1 MKKANLLAPL
11 FGLALMAT
19 ASVYA
24 DPDPNFHI
32 YLAFGQSNM
41 EGQGTIEEKDK
52 TVDPRFQM
60 LSTIDNFN
68 GRKLGTWNDAIP
80 PLANK
85 HGGLGPT
92 DYFGRTLVEK
102 LDPQIKVGVVVVAI
116 AGCSIVAFDSPLDQ
130 GYMSTQ
136 AGWFKDIVKD
146 YGDDPYQRLVEMAKK
161 AKEDGVIKGIIFH
174 QGETDEGDG
183 DWPGKVKKVYDRL
196 VKDIGLDENIPF
208 FAGEVPYEGSSKGT
222 NNNIR
227 KLPQQSKNFYI
238 VSAEG
243 LNDLDMMRIHF
254 SSQGYRD
261 FGKRYAEKVMEV
273 LGDKLNPVATST
285 PESSSAEPAASS
297 SSGTPASSGDA
308 NSSSSAG
315 PADGSSSSA
324 QSPESSAPAEESS
337 SSEGSDAVRAV
348 QAKGVSI
355 GKMVVSQNAIVVPVN
370 LARASRVNVS
380 VYSVLGKQVM
390 SMDAMFSA
398 GENTVNLDASKLP
411 VGNYLVSVQAGSAR
425 STARID
431 IAR

>member
-1 MKKANLLAPL
+1 MMKVSRVVSL
-11 FGLALMAT
+11 FFSLGLAVSAF
-19 ASVYA
+19 AA
-24 DPDPNFHI
+24 PDPNFHI

-41 EGQGTIEEKDK
+41 EGQGTIEAQDK

-174 QGETDEGDG
+174 QGETDEGDS
-183 DWPGKVKKVYDRL
+183 DWPNKVKKVYDRL
-196 VKDIGLDENIPF
+196 VKDVGLDANIPF
-208 FAGEVPYEGSSKGT
+208 FAGEVPYQGSSKGT

-227 KLPQQSKNFYI
+227 KLPNVSKNFYL

-273 LGDKLNPVATST
+273 LGDDLKPVTTT
-285 PESSSAEPAASS
+285 PSSSSEAPASS
-297 SSGTPASSGDA
+297 SEAAP
-308 NSSSSAG
+308 NSSA
-315 PADGSSSSA
+315 A
-324 QSPESSAPAEESS
+324 ESS
-337 SSEGSDAVRAV
+337 SSTT
-348 QAKGVSI
+348 GVIII
-355 GKMVVSQNAIVVPVN
+355 GNAAPSLSVGRVSFVGDFVNVPLS
-370 LARASRVNVS
+370 LARAGVVNVRL
-380 VYSVLGKQVM
+380 YSVLGNEVVNANRVM
-390 SMDAMFSA
+390 NA
-398 GENTVNLDASKLP
+398 GTGNVLISKENVPSG
-411 VGNYLVSVQAGSAR
+411 VYMMSVQIGSSR
-425 STARID
+425 ITKRID
-431 IAR
+431 LR

>member
-1 MKKANLLAPL
+1 MKVSYFVSLF
-11 FGLALMAT
+11 FGLGLAVSSIFA
-19 ASVYA
+19 AS
-24 DPDPNFHI
+24 DPNFHI

-41 EGQGTIEEKDK
+41 EGQGTIESQDK

-116 AGCSIVAFDSPLDQ
+116 AGCSIVAFDSPLDD

-146 YGDDPYQRLVEMAKK
+146 YGGDPYKRLVEMAKK

-174 QGETDEGDG
+174 QGETDEGDS
-183 DWPGKVKKVYDRL
+183 DWPNKVKKVYDRL

-208 FAGEVPYEGSSKGT
+208 FAGEVPYNGSSKGT

-227 KLPQQSKNFYI
+227 QLPNKSKNFYL

-273 LGDKLNPVATST
+273 LGDALKPVVTI
-285 PESSSAEPAASS
+285 PSSSSEAPVSSSEVVPGSSESVASS
-297 SSGTPASSGDA
+297 SSRSHHRSSDSHNPG
-308 NSSSSAG
+308 SSATEG
-315 PADGSSSSA
+315 VVIPNATHALSVGKIVFDGNIL
-324 QSPESSAPAEESS
+324 Q
-337 SSEGSDAVRAV
+337 
-348 QAKGVSI
+348 
-355 GKMVVSQNAIVVPVN
+355 VPLTV
-370 LARASRVNVS
+370 ARNGFVNVRL
-380 VYSVLGKQVM
+380 YSVLGNEVANIT
-390 SMDAMFSA
+390 DVV
-398 GENTVNLDASKLP
+398 NTGTN
-411 VGNYLVSVQAGSAR
+411 SVQISRKNIPSGVYMMSVQMGS
-425 STARID
+425 SHVSKRID
-431 IAR
+431 LK

>member
-1 MKKANLLAPL
+1 MKKVNLLGPL
-11 FGLALMAT
+11 FGFALMAA

-41 EGQGTIEEKDK
+41 EGQGTIESQDK

-68 GRKLGTWNDAIP
+68 GRKLGTWNEAIP

-102 LDPQIKVGVVVVAI
+102 LDPQIRVGVVVVAI

-174 QGETDEGDG
+174 QGETDEGDS

-196 VKDIGLDENIPF
+196 VKDVGLDENIPF

-227 KLPQQSKNFYI
+227 KLPSQSKNFYL

-285 PESSSAEPAASS
+285 PESSSAETPTS
-297 SSGTPASSGDA
+297 SSGDTPASSGSE
-308 NSSSSAG
+308 SSSSAG

-324 QSPESSAPAEESS
+324 QSPESSAVADATS
-337 SSEGSDAVRAV
+337 SSEGSDAIRAV

-370 LARASRVNVS
+370 LDRASRVNVA

-390 SMDAMFSA
+390 SMDAMFST

-411 VGNYLVSVQAGSAR
+411 VGNYLISVQAGSAR

>member
-1 MKKANLLAPL
+1 MKVSHIVSL
-11 FGLALMAT
+11 FCGLGLAVSSAF
-19 ASVYA
+19 AA
-24 DPDPNFHI
+24 PDPNFHI

-41 EGQGTIEEKDK
+41 EGQGTIESKDK

-130 GYMSTQ
+130 SYMSTQ

-146 YGDDPYQRLVEMAKK
+146 YGGDPYQRLVDMAKK

-174 QGETDEGDG
+174 QGETDEGDS
-183 DWPGKVKKVYDRL
+183 DWPNKVKKVYDRL
-196 VKDIGLDENIPF
+196 VKDIGLDANIPF
-208 FAGEVPYEGSSKGT
+208 FAGEVPYQGSSKGT

-227 KLPQQSKNFYI
+227 KLPNVSKNFYL

-273 LGDKLNPVATST
+273 LGDDLKPVAT
-285 PESSSAEPAASS
+285 AASS
-297 SSGTPASSGDA
+297 SSEAPASSSEVA
-308 NSSSSAG
+308 SSSSVA
-315 PADGSSSSA
+315 PTSSAAEPGSSASGIIA
-324 QSPESSAPAEESS
+324 NPVA
-337 SSEGSDAVRAV
+337 
-348 QAKGVSI
+348 
-355 GKMVVSQNAIVVPVN
+355 SQNLSVGKVSFAGGSLQLPIS
-370 LARASRVNVS
+370 LARAGVVNVRL
-380 VYSVLGKQVM
+380 YSVLGNEVANVSELM
-390 SMDAMFSA
+390 NA
-398 GENTVNLDASKLP
+398 GSNKVQITKKNIPSGVYML
-411 VGNYLVSVQAGSAR
+411 SVQAGSTQVVKR
-425 STARID
+425 LDLSR
-431 IAR
+431 

>member
-1 MKKANLLAPL
+1 MKFLHLGFA
-11 FGLALMAT
+11 ALMVSAT
-19 ASVYA
+19 CAA
-24 DPDPNFHI
+24 PDPNFHI

-41 EGQGTIEEKDK
+41 EGQGSIESQDK

-60 LSTIDNFN
+60 LSTIDNFK

-80 PLANK
+80 PLANN

-136 AGWFKDIVKD
+136 AGWFKDIVND
-146 YGDDPYQRLVEMAKK
+146 YGGDPYQRLVDMAKK

-174 QGETDEGDG
+174 QGETDEGDS
-183 DWPGKVKKVYDRL
+183 DWPNKVKKVYDRL
-196 VKDIGLDENIPF
+196 VRDIGLDEDIPF
-208 FAGEVPYEGSSKGT
+208 FAGEVPHEGSSKGT

-261 FGKRYAEKVMEV
+261 FGKRYAEKVIEV
-273 LGDKLNPVATST
+273 LGDKLNPVST
-285 PESSSAEPAASS
+285 APSS
-297 SSGTPASSGDA
+297 SSV
-308 NSSSSAG
+308 
-315 PADGSSSSA
+315 
-324 QSPESSAPAEESS
+324 EESS
-337 SSEGSDAVRAV
+337 SSVAAPESSSSEVGPASSTIAIDIVT
-348 QAKGVSI
+348 GVSSRI
-355 GKMVVSQNAIVVPVN
+355 GKAVVNAGQVSVPVK
-370 LARASRVNVS
+370 AIGTKVVAK
-380 VYSVLGKQVM
+380 VYSMLGKEILDFGHTYDGA
-390 SMDAMFSA
+390 SLKFSTS
-398 GENTVNLDASKLP
+398 GLP
-411 VGNYLVSVQAGSAR
+411 QGSYMLSVQVGSEHSVQKVQIR
-425 STARID
+425 
-431 IAR
+431 

>member
-1 MKKANLLAPL
+1 MKVSHFVGLF
-11 FGLALMAT
+11 FGLGLAVSSIFA
-19 ASVYA
+19 A
-24 DPDPNFHI
+24 PDPNFHI

-41 EGQGTIEEKDK
+41 EGQGTIESQDK

-116 AGCSIVAFDSPLDQ
+116 AGCSIVAFDSPLDD

-146 YGDDPYQRLVEMAKK
+146 YGGDPYKRLVEMAKK

-174 QGETDEGDG
+174 QGETDEGDS
-183 DWPGKVKKVYDRL
+183 DWPNKVKKVYDRL

-208 FAGEVPYEGSSKGT
+208 FAGEVPYNGSSKGT

-227 KLPQQSKNFYI
+227 QLPNKSKNFYL

-273 LGDKLNPVATST
+273 LGDALKPVVTI
-285 PESSSAEPAASS
+285 PSSSSEAPVSSSEVVPGSSESVASS
-297 SSGTPASSGDA
+297 SSRSHHRSSDSHNPG
-308 NSSSSAG
+308 SSATEG
-315 PADGSSSSA
+315 VVIPNATHALSVGKIVFDGNMLQVPLTVA
-324 QSPESSAPAEESS
+324 
-337 SSEGSDAVRAV
+337 RT
-348 QAKGVSI
+348 GV
-355 GKMVVSQNAIVVPVN
+355 
-370 LARASRVNVS
+370 VNVRL
-380 VYSVLGKQVM
+380 YSVLGNEVANIT
-390 SMDAMFSA
+390 DVV
-398 GENTVNLDASKLP
+398 NTGTN
-411 VGNYLVSVQAGSAR
+411 SVQISRKNIPSGVYMMSVQMGS
-425 STARID
+425 SHVSKRID
-431 IAR
+431 LNR

>member
-1 MKKANLLAPL
+1 MKKVNLLGPL
-11 FGLALMAT
+11 FGFALMAA

-102 LDPQIKVGVVVVAI
+102 LDPQIKVGVVVVAV
-116 AGCSIVAFDSPLDQ
+116 AGCSIVLFDPPVSQ
-130 GYMSTQ
+130 SYWSQQ
-136 AGWFKDIVKD
+136 AGWFMDIVKD
-146 YGDDPYQRLVEMAKK
+146 YGDDPYQRLVDMAKK

-174 QGETDEGDG
+174 QGETDEGDS
-183 DWPGKVKKVYDRL
+183 DWPNKVKKVYDRL
-196 VKDIGLDENIPF
+196 VKDVGLDENIPF
-208 FAGEVPYEGSSKGT
+208 FAGEVPYQGSSKGT

-227 KLPQQSKNFYI
+227 KLPNVSKNFYL

-285 PESSSAEPAASS
+285 PESSSDGPAASS
-297 SSGTPASSGDA
+297 SSGTPASSGA
-308 NSSSSAG
+308 ESSSSAG
-315 PADGSSSSA
+315 PAEGSSSSA
-324 QSPESSAPAEESS
+324 VASAGSS
-337 SSEGSDAVRAV
+337 SVGPGSSGGSDAIRVV

-355 GKMVVSQNAIVVPVN
+355 GKMAVSQNAIVVPVN

-390 SMDAMFSA
+390 GMDAMFFA

-411 VGNYLVSVQAGSAR
+411 VGNYLISVQAGSAR

>member
-1 MKKANLLAPL
+1 MKKMSLMGPL

-19 ASVYA
+19 ASA
-24 DPDPNFHI
+24 FAEPDPNFHI

-41 EGQGTIEEKDK
+41 EGQGTIESQDK

-60 LSTIDNFN
+60 LSTIDNFK

-80 PLANK
+80 PLANN

-136 AGWFKDIVKD
+136 AGWFKDIVND
-146 YGDDPYQRLVEMAKK
+146 YGGDPYQRLVDMAKK

-174 QGETDEGDG
+174 QGETDEGDSE
-183 DWPGKVKKVYDRL
+183 WPGKVKKVYDRL
-196 VKDIGLDENIPF
+196 VRDIGLDENIPF
-208 FAGEVPYEGSSKGT
+208 FAGEVPYQGSSKGT

-227 KLPQQSKNFYI
+227 KLPQQSKNFYL

-261 FGKRYAEKVMEV
+261 FGKRYAEKVMEI
-273 LGDKLNPVATST
+273 LGDDLKPVTTT
-285 PESSSAEPAASS
+285 PSS
-297 SSGTPASSGDA
+297 SSV
-308 NSSSSAG
+308 
-315 PADGSSSSA
+315 
-324 QSPESSAPAEESS
+324 EESS
-337 SSEGSDAVRAV
+337 SSESVPESSSSVVGPASSTEAIGTVSAAGSVIGKAVLNAGR
-348 QAKGVSI
+348 VSI
-355 GKMVVSQNAIVVPVN
+355 PVKLSGSTVSARVFSMQGKMLLDFSN
-370 LARASRVNVS
+370 S
-380 VYSVLGKQVM
+380 Y
-390 SMDAMFSA
+390 SA
-398 GENTVNLDASKLP
+398 GELGFDASRLP
-411 VGNYLVSVQAGSAR
+411 QGIYMLSVQVGSVR
-425 STARID
+425 SIQKVQVK
-431 IAR
+431 

>member
-1 MKKANLLAPL
+1 MKVLHLGFA
-11 FGLALMAT
+11 ALMVSA
-19 ASVYA
+19 AFA
-24 DPDPNFHI
+24 APDPNFHI

-41 EGQGTIEEKDK
+41 EGQGSIESQDK

-60 LSTIDNFN
+60 LSAIDNFK

-80 PLANK
+80 PLANN

-136 AGWFKDIVKD
+136 AGWFKDIVND
-146 YGDDPYQRLVEMAKK
+146 YGGDPYQRLVDMAKK

-174 QGETDEGDG
+174 QGETDEGDS
-183 DWPGKVKKVYDRL
+183 DWPNKVKKVYDRL

-261 FGKRYAEKVMEV
+261 FGKRYAEKVIEV
-273 LGDKLNPVATST
+273 LGDKLNPVST
-285 PESSSAEPAASS
+285 APSS
-297 SSGTPASSGDA
+297 SSV
-308 NSSSSAG
+308 
-315 PADGSSSSA
+315 
-324 QSPESSAPAEESS
+324 EESS
-337 SSEGSDAVRAV
+337 SSVAAPESSSSEVGP
-348 QAKGVSI
+348 VSSTTAIDIVTGISSRI
-355 GKMVVSQNAIVVPVN
+355 GKASVNAGRVSVPVQ
-370 LARASRVNVS
+370 VNGTKVVAK
-380 VYSVLGKQVM
+380 VYSMLGKEVFDFSNSYSNGTLGFGTSGLPQGSYMLSIQVG
-390 SMDAMFSA
+390 S
-398 GENTVNLDASKLP
+398 EH
-411 VGNYLVSVQAGSAR
+411 SVQKMQ
-425 STARID
+425 IK
-431 IAR
+431 

>member
-1 MKKANLLAPL
+1 MKKVNLLGPL
-11 FGLALMAT
+11 FGFALMAA

-41 EGQGTIEEKDK
+41 EGQGTIESQDK

-68 GRKLGTWNDAIP
+68 GRKLGTWNEAIP

-102 LDPQIKVGVVVVAI
+102 LDPQIRVGVVVVAI

-174 QGETDEGDG
+174 QGETDEGDSE
-183 DWPGKVKKVYDRL
+183 WPGKVKKVYDRL

-227 KLPQQSKNFYI
+227 KLPSQSKNFYL

-285 PESSSAEPAASS
+285 PESSSAETPTS
-297 SSGTPASSGDA
+297 SSGDTPASSGSE
-308 NSSSSAG
+308 SSSSAG

-324 QSPESSAPAEESS
+324 QSPESSAVADATS
-337 SSEGSDAVRAV
+337 SSEGSDAIRAV

-370 LARASRVNVS
+370 LDRASRVNVA

-390 SMDAMFSA
+390 SMDAMFST

>member
-1 MKKANLLAPL
+1 MYPPRSVKMKVSHFVGLF
-11 FGLALMAT
+11 FGLGLAVSSIFA
-19 ASVYA
+19 A
-24 DPDPNFHI
+24 PDPNFHI

-41 EGQGTIEEKDK
+41 EGQGTIESQDK

-116 AGCSIVAFDSPLDQ
+116 AGCSIVAFDSPLDD

-146 YGDDPYQRLVEMAKK
+146 YGGDPYKRLVEMAKK

-174 QGETDEGDG
+174 QGETDEGDS
-183 DWPGKVKKVYDRL
+183 DWPNKVKKVYDRL

-208 FAGEVPYEGSSKGT
+208 FAGEVPYNGSSKGT

-227 KLPQQSKNFYI
+227 QLPNKSKNFYL

-273 LGDKLNPVATST
+273 LGDALKPVVTI
-285 PESSSAEPAASS
+285 PSSSSEAPVSSSEVVPGSSESVASS
-297 SSGTPASSGDA
+297 SSRSHHRSSDSHNPG
-308 NSSSSAG
+308 SSATEG
-315 PADGSSSSA
+315 VVIPNATYALSVGNIVSDGSML
-324 QSPESSAPAEESS
+324 Q
-337 SSEGSDAVRAV
+337 
-348 QAKGVSI
+348 
-355 GKMVVSQNAIVVPVN
+355 VPLTV
-370 LARASRVNVS
+370 ARNGFVNVRL
-380 VYSVLGKQVM
+380 YSVLGNEVANIT
-390 SMDAMFSA
+390 DVV
-398 GENTVNLDASKLP
+398 NTGTN
-411 VGNYLVSVQAGSAR
+411 SVQISRKNIPSGVYMMSVQMGS
-425 STARID
+425 SHVSKRID
-431 IAR
+431 LK

>member
-1 MKKANLLAPL
+1 MKVSRIVSL
-11 FGLALMAT
+11 FFSLGLAVSAF
-19 ASVYA
+19 AA
-24 DPDPNFHI
+24 PDPNFHI

-41 EGQGTIEEKDK
+41 EGQGTIESQDK

-92 DYFGRTLVEK
+92 DYFGRTLVKE

-116 AGCSIVAFDSPLDQ
+116 AGCSIVAFDSPLDD

-146 YGDDPYQRLVEMAKK
+146 YGGDPYKRLVEMAKK

-174 QGETDEGDG
+174 QGETDEGDS
-183 DWPGKVKKVYDRL
+183 DWPNKVKKVYDRL

-208 FAGEVPYEGSSKGT
+208 FAGEVPYQGSSKGT

-227 KLPQQSKNFYI
+227 KLPQQSKNFYL

-273 LGDKLNPVATST
+273 LGDDLKPVTTAPSSSSEA
-285 PESSSAEPAASS
+285 PASSSAAAPSS
-297 SSGTPASSGDA
+297 SETPASSATEPG
-308 NSSSSAG
+308 SSASNAIAMANVSRTLSVG
-315 PADGSSSSA
+315 NVSF
-324 QSPESSAPAEESS
+324 
-337 SSEGSDAVRAV
+337 EGNSLLVPLTMAR
-348 QAKGVSI
+348 G
-355 GKMVVSQNAIVVPVN
+355 GVVSVR
-370 LARASRVNVS
+370 L
-380 VYSVLGKQVM
+380 YSVLGNEVASVNETMK
-390 SMDAMFSA
+390 A
-398 GENTVNLDASKLP
+398 GTNSVSLSKEKIHAGVYML
-411 VGNYLVSVQAGSAR
+411 SVKMGS
-425 STARID
+425 SHITKRID
-431 IAR
+431 LSH

>member
-1 MKKANLLAPL
+1 MKVSRMVSLLCGV
-11 FGLALMAT
+11 GLAFS
-19 ASVYA
+19 SVFA
-24 DPDPNFHI
+24 APDPNFHI

-41 EGQGTIEEKDK
+41 EGQGTIESKDK

-116 AGCSIVAFDSPLDQ
+116 AGCSIVAFDSPLDD

-146 YGDDPYQRLVEMAKK
+146 YGGDPYKRLVEMAKK

-174 QGETDEGDG
+174 QGETDEGDS
-183 DWPGKVKKVYDRL
+183 DWPNKVKKVYDRL

-208 FAGEVPYEGSSKGT
+208 FAGEVPYNGSSKGT
-222 NNNIR
+222 NTNIR
-227 KLPQQSKNFYI
+227 KLPSKSKNFYL

-273 LGDKLNPVATST
+273 LGDDLKPVTIT
-285 PESSSAEPAASS
+285 PSSSSEAPASSSEAASS
-297 SSGTPASSGDA
+297 SSAAPASSATEPG
-308 NSSSSAG
+308 SSATEAIAVANVSRNLTVG
-315 PADGSSSSA
+315 NISFDGDML
-324 QSPESSAPAEESS
+324 QIPLT
-337 SSEGSDAVRAV
+337 
-348 QAKGVSI
+348 
-355 GKMVVSQNAIVVPVN
+355 
-370 LARASRVNVS
+370 LARAGVVNVRL
-380 VYSVLGKQVM
+380 YSVLGNEVANAYNIM
-390 SMDAMFSA
+390 TA
-398 GENTVNLDASKLP
+398 GTNSIRLSKKNIPAGIYML
-411 VGNYLVSVQAGSAR
+411 SVQTGS
-425 STARID
+425 THITKRID
-431 IAR
+431 VSR

>member
-1 MKKANLLAPL
+1 MKKMSLMGPL

-19 ASVYA
+19 ASA
-24 DPDPNFHI
+24 FAEPDPNFHI

-41 EGQGTIEEKDK
+41 EGQGTIESQDK

-60 LSTIDNFN
+60 LSTIDNFK

-80 PLANK
+80 PLANN

-136 AGWFKDIVKD
+136 AGWFKDIVND
-146 YGDDPYQRLVEMAKK
+146 YGGDPYQRLVDMAKK

-174 QGETDEGDG
+174 QGETDEGDS
-183 DWPGKVKKVYDRL
+183 DWPNKVKKVYDRL
-196 VKDIGLDENIPF
+196 VRDIGLDENIPF
-208 FAGEVPYEGSSKGT
+208 FAGEVPYQGSSKGT

-227 KLPQQSKNFYI
+227 KLPQQSKNFYL

-261 FGKRYAEKVMEV
+261 FGKRYAEKVMEI
-273 LGDKLNPVATST
+273 LGDDLKPVTTT
-285 PESSSAEPAASS
+285 PSS
-297 SSGTPASSGDA
+297 SSV
-308 NSSSSAG
+308 
-315 PADGSSSSA
+315 
-324 QSPESSAPAEESS
+324 EESS
-337 SSEGSDAVRAV
+337 SSESVPESSSSVVGPASSTEAIGTVSAAGSVIGKAVLNAGR
-348 QAKGVSI
+348 VSI
-355 GKMVVSQNAIVVPVN
+355 PVKLSGSTVSARVFSMQGKMLLDFSN
-370 LARASRVNVS
+370 S
-380 VYSVLGKQVM
+380 Y
-390 SMDAMFSA
+390 SA
-398 GENTVNLDASKLP
+398 GELGFDASRLP
-411 VGNYLVSVQAGSAR
+411 QGNYMVSVQVGSER
-425 STARID
+425 SVQKVQVK
-431 IAR
+431 

>member
-1 MKKANLLAPL
+1 MKKVNLLGPL
-11 FGLALMAT
+11 FGFALMAA

-41 EGQGTIEEKDK
+41 EGQGTIETQDK

-68 GRKLGTWNDAIP
+68 GRALGTWNDAIP

-102 LDPQIKVGVVVVAI
+102 LDPQIRVGVVVVAI
-116 AGCSIVAFDSPLDQ
+116 AGCSIVAFDSPMDQ
-130 GYMSTQ
+130 GYLNDQ

-146 YGDDPYQRLVEMAKK
+146 YGGDPYKRLVDMAKK

-196 VKDIGLDENIPF
+196 VKDVGLEEDIPF
-208 FAGEVPYEGSSKGT
+208 FAGEVPYQGSSKGT

-227 KLPQQSKNFYI
+227 KLPDQSKNFYL

-273 LGDKLNPVATST
+273 LGDKLKPVATST
-285 PESSSAEPAASS
+285 PESSDSPASS
-297 SSGTPASSGDA
+297 SSEAPASSGA
-308 NSSSSAG
+308 ESSSSAG

-324 QSPESSAPAEESS
+324 QSPESSAVADATS
-337 SSEGSDAVRAV
+337 SSEGSDAIRAV

-355 GKMVVSQNAIVVPVN
+355 GRAVVSDRAIQVPVN
-370 LARASRVNVS
+370 LDRASRVNVA

-398 GENTVNLDASKLP
+398 GENTVNLETSKLP
-411 VGNYLVSVQAGSAR
+411 VGNYLISVQAGSAR

>member
-1 MKKANLLAPL
+1 MMKVSRVVSL
-11 FGLALMAT
+11 FFSLGLAVSAF
-19 ASVYA
+19 AA
-24 DPDPNFHI
+24 PDPNFHI

-41 EGQGTIEEKDK
+41 EGQGTIESQDK

-116 AGCSIVAFDSPLDQ
+116 AGCSIVAFDSPLDD

-146 YGDDPYQRLVEMAKK
+146 YGGDPYKRLVEMAKK

-174 QGETDEGDG
+174 QGETDEGDS
-183 DWPGKVKKVYDRL
+183 DWPNKVKKVYDRL
-196 VKDIGLDENIPF
+196 VKDVGLDENIPF
-208 FAGEVPYEGSSKGT
+208 FAGEVPYQGSSKGT

-227 KLPQQSKNFYI
+227 KLPNVSKNFYL

-273 LGDKLNPVATST
+273 LGDKLKPVATTT
-285 PESSSAEPAASS
+285 P
-297 SSGTPASSGDA
+297 
-308 NSSSSAG
+308 
-315 PADGSSSSA
+315 
-324 QSPESSAPAEESS
+324 
-337 SSEGSDAVRAV
+337 
-348 QAKGVSI
+348 
-355 GKMVVSQNAIVVPVN
+355 
-370 LARASRVNVS
+370 
-380 VYSVLGKQVM
+380 
-390 SMDAMFSA
+390 
-398 GENTVNLDASKLP
+398 
-411 VGNYLVSVQAGSAR
+411 
-425 STARID
+425 
-431 IAR
+431 

>member
-1 MKKANLLAPL
+1 MKVSRMVSLLCGV
-11 FGLALMAT
+11 GLACS
-19 ASVYA
+19 SVFA
-24 DPDPNFHI
+24 APDPNFHI

-41 EGQGTIEEKDK
+41 EGQGTIESQDK

-92 DYFGRTLVEK
+92 DYFGRTLVKE

-130 GYMSTQ
+130 SYMSTQ

-146 YGDDPYQRLVEMAKK
+146 YGNDPYQRLVEMAKK

-174 QGETDEGDG
+174 QGETDEGDS
-183 DWPGKVKKVYDRL
+183 DWPNKVKKVYDRL

-208 FAGEVPYEGSSKGT
+208 FAGEVPYNGSSKGT
-222 NNNIR
+222 NTNIR
-227 KLPQQSKNFYI
+227 KLPSKSKNFYL

-273 LGDKLNPVATST
+273 LGDDLKPVST
-285 PESSSAEPAASS
+285 TPSSSSEAVSSSSEVASS
-297 SSGTPASSGDA
+297 SSAVPTSSA
-308 NSSSSAG
+308 TEPSSSATEAIATANVSRALSVG
-315 PADGSSSSA
+315 NILSDGNTL
-324 QSPESSAPAEESS
+324 QIPLT
-337 SSEGSDAVRAV
+337 
-348 QAKGVSI
+348 I
-355 GKMVVSQNAIVVPVN
+355 
-370 LARASRVNVS
+370 ARAGDVNIRL
-380 VYSVLGKQVM
+380 YSVLGYEIANIYDLM
-390 SMDAMFSA
+390 YA
-398 GENTVNLDASKLP
+398 GSKNISISKKNIPAGIYML
-411 VGNYLVSVQAGSAR
+411 SVQTGPS
-425 STARID
+425 RITKQID
-431 IAR
+431 LSR

>member
-1 MKKANLLAPL
+1 MKVSRVVSL
-11 FGLALMAT
+11 FFSLGLVVSAFA
-19 ASVYA
+19 A
-24 DPDPNFHI
+24 PDPNFHI

-41 EGQGTIEEKDK
+41 EGQGTIESQDK

-92 DYFGRTLVEK
+92 DYFGRTLVKE

-116 AGCSIVAFDSPLDQ
+116 AGCSIVAFDSPLDD

-146 YGDDPYQRLVEMAKK
+146 YGGDPYKRLVEMAKK

-183 DWPGKVKKVYDRL
+183 DWPNKVKKVYDRL
-196 VKDIGLDENIPF
+196 VKDIGLDANIPF
-208 FAGEVPYEGSSKGT
+208 FAGEVPYQGSSKGT

-227 KLPQQSKNFYI
+227 KLPQQSKNFYL

-243 LNDLDMMRIHF
+243 LHDLDMMRIHF
-254 SSQGYRD
+254 SAQGYRD

-273 LGDKLNPVATST
+273 LGDDLKPVTTT
-285 PESSSAEPAASS
+285 PSSSSEAPASSSEAAPNSSAAESSSSVSGGDASS
-297 SSGTPASSGDA
+297 SSTAGIIIIGNAAPSMSVGRVSFAGDFV
-308 NSSSSAG
+308 N
-315 PADGSSSSA
+315 
-324 QSPESSAPAEESS
+324 
-337 SSEGSDAVRAV
+337 
-348 QAKGVSI
+348 
-355 GKMVVSQNAIVVPVN
+355 VPLS
-370 LARASRVNVS
+370 LARAGVVNIRL
-380 VYSVLGKQVM
+380 YSVLGNEVVNVNRVM
-390 SMDAMFSA
+390 STGTGNVLISK
-398 GENTVNLDASKLP
+398 ENVPSG
-411 VGNYLVSVQAGSAR
+411 VYMMSVQMGSSR
-425 STARID
+425 ITKRID
-431 IAR
+431 LR

>member
-1 MKKANLLAPL
+1 MKKANFLGPL
-11 FGLALMAT
+11 FGFMLMAA

-41 EGQGTIEEKDK
+41 EGQGTIEAQDK

-102 LDPQIKVGVVVVAI
+102 LDPQIKVGVVVVAV
-116 AGCSIVAFDSPLDQ
+116 AGCSIVLFDPPVSDS
-130 GYMSTQ
+130 YWSTQ
-136 AGWFKDIVKD
+136 AGWFMDIVKD
-146 YGDDPYQRLVEMAKK
+146 YGDDPYQRLVDMAKK

-174 QGETDEGDG
+174 QGETDEGDS
-183 DWPGKVKKVYDRL
+183 DWPNKVKKVYDRL
-196 VKDIGLDENIPF
+196 VKDVGLDENIPF
-208 FAGEVPYEGSSKGT
+208 FAGEVPYQGSSKGT
-222 NNNIR
+222 NTNIR
-227 KLPQQSKNFYI
+227 KLPEKSKNFYI

-285 PESSSAEPAASS
+285 PESSDSPASS
-297 SSGTPASSGDA
+297 SSDTPASSGA
-308 NSSSSAG
+308 GSSSSVG

-324 QSPESSAPAEESS
+324 KSPESSAGVTSS
-337 SSEGSDAVRAV
+337 SGGFDAVRAV
-348 QAKGVSI
+348 QAKGVAI

-370 LARASRVNVS
+370 LDRASRVNVA

-398 GENTVNLDASKLP
+398 GENTVNLEASKLP
-411 VGNYLVSVQAGSAR
+411 VGNYLISVQAGSAR

>member
-1 MKKANLLAPL
+1 MKKLNLLGPL

-102 LDPQIKVGVVVVAI
+102 LDPQIKVGVVVVAV
-116 AGCSIVAFDSPLDQ
+116 AGCSIVLFDPPVSQ
-130 GYMSTQ
+130 SYWSQQ
-136 AGWFKDIVKD
+136 AGWFMDIVKD
-146 YGDDPYQRLVEMAKK
+146 YGDDPYQRLVDMAKK

-174 QGETDEGDG
+174 QGETDEGDS
-183 DWPGKVKKVYDRL
+183 DWPNKVKKVYDRL
-196 VKDIGLDENIPF
+196 VKDIGLDEDIPF
-208 FAGEVPYEGSSKGT
+208 FAGEVPYQGSSKGT

-227 KLPQQSKNFYI
+227 KLPEKSKNFYL

-273 LGDKLNPVATST
+273 LGDKLKPVATST
-285 PESSSAEPAASS
+285 PESSSAETLTSS
-297 SSGTPASSGDA
+297 SSDAPASSGA
-308 NSSSSAG
+308 ESSSSVG

-324 QSPESSAPAEESS
+324 QSPESSAIADATS
-337 SSEGSDAVRAV
+337 SSEGSDAIRAV

-355 GKMVVSQNAIVVPVN
+355 GRAIVSDRAIQVPVN
-370 LARASRVNVS
+370 LDRASRVNVA

-398 GENTVNLDASKLP
+398 GENTVNFDASKLP
-411 VGNYLVSVQAGSAR
+411 VGNYLISVQAGSAR

>member
-1 MKKANLLAPL
+1 
-11 FGLALMAT
+11 MAA

-41 EGQGTIEEKDK
+41 EGQGTIETQDK

-68 GRKLGTWNDAIP
+68 GRALGTWNDAIP

-102 LDPQIKVGVVVVAI
+102 LDPQIRVGVVVVAI
-116 AGCSIVAFDSPLDQ
+116 AGCSIVAFDSPMDQ
-130 GYMSTQ
+130 GYLNDQ

-146 YGDDPYQRLVEMAKK
+146 YGGDPYKRLVDMAKK

-196 VKDIGLDENIPF
+196 VKDVGLEEDIPF
-208 FAGEVPYEGSSKGT
+208 FAGEVPYQGSSKGT

-227 KLPQQSKNFYI
+227 KLPDQSKNFYL

-273 LGDKLNPVATST
+273 LGDKLKPVATST
-285 PESSSAEPAASS
+285 PESSDSPASS
-297 SSGTPASSGDA
+297 SSEAPASSGA
-308 NSSSSAG
+308 ESSSSAG

-324 QSPESSAPAEESS
+324 QSPESSAVADATS
-337 SSEGSDAVRAV
+337 SSEGSDAIRAV

-355 GKMVVSQNAIVVPVN
+355 GRAVVSDRAIQVPVN
-370 LARASRVNVS
+370 LDRASRVNVA

-398 GENTVNLDASKLP
+398 GENTVNLETSKLP
-411 VGNYLVSVQAGSAR
+411 VGNYLISVQAGSAR

>member
-1 MKKANLLAPL
+1 MMKVSRVVSL
-11 FGLALMAT
+11 FFSLGLAVSAF
-19 ASVYA
+19 AA
-24 DPDPNFHI
+24 PDPNFHI

-41 EGQGTIEEKDK
+41 EGQGTIEAQDK

-136 AGWFKDIVKD
+136 ASWFKDIVKD

-174 QGETDEGDG
+174 QGETDEGDS
-183 DWPGKVKKVYDRL
+183 DWPNKVKKVYDRL
-196 VKDIGLDENIPF
+196 VKDIGLDANIPF
-208 FAGEVPYEGSSKGT
+208 FAGEVPYQGSSKGT

-227 KLPQQSKNFYI
+227 KLPQQSKNFYL

-273 LGDKLNPVATST
+273 LGDDLKPVTTT
-285 PESSSAEPAASS
+285 PSSSSEAPASS
-297 SSGTPASSGDA
+297 SEAAP
-308 NSSSSAG
+308 NSSA
-315 PADGSSSSA
+315 A
-324 QSPESSAPAEESS
+324 ESS
-337 SSEGSDAVRAV
+337 SSTT
-348 QAKGVSI
+348 GVIII
-355 GKMVVSQNAIVVPVN
+355 GNAAPSLSVGRVSFAGDFVNVPLS
-370 LARASRVNVS
+370 LARAGVVNVRL
-380 VYSVLGKQVM
+380 YSVLGNEVVNANRVM
-390 SMDAMFSA
+390 NA
-398 GENTVNLDASKLP
+398 GTGNVLISKENVPSG
-411 VGNYLVSVQAGSAR
+411 VYMMSVQMGSSR
-425 STARID
+425 ITKRID
-431 IAR
+431 LR

>member
-1 MKKANLLAPL
+1 MKVLHLGFA
-11 FGLALMAT
+11 ALMVSA
-19 ASVYA
+19 AFA
-24 DPDPNFHI
+24 APDPNFHI

-41 EGQGTIEEKDK
+41 EGQGSIESQDK

-60 LSTIDNFN
+60 LSTIDNFR

-80 PLANK
+80 PLANN

-136 AGWFKDIVKD
+136 AGWFKDIVND
-146 YGDDPYQRLVEMAKK
+146 YGGDPYQRLVDMAKK

-174 QGETDEGDG
+174 QGETDEGDS
-183 DWPGKVKKVYDRL
+183 DWPNKVKKVYDRL

-261 FGKRYAEKVMEV
+261 FGKRYAEKVIEV
-273 LGDKLNPVATST
+273 LGDKLNPVST
-285 PESSSAEPAASS
+285 APSS
-297 SSGTPASSGDA
+297 SSV
-308 NSSSSAG
+308 
-315 PADGSSSSA
+315 
-324 QSPESSAPAEESS
+324 EESS
-337 SSEGSDAVRAV
+337 SSVAAPESSSSEVGP
-348 QAKGVSI
+348 VSSTTAIDIVTGISSRI
-355 GKMVVSQNAIVVPVN
+355 GKASVNAGRVSVPVQ
-370 LARASRVNVS
+370 VNGTKVVAK
-380 VYSVLGKQVM
+380 VYSMLGKEVFDFSNSYSNGTLGFGTSGLPQGSYMLSIQVG
-390 SMDAMFSA
+390 S
-398 GENTVNLDASKLP
+398 EH
-411 VGNYLVSVQAGSAR
+411 SVQKMQ
-425 STARID
+425 IK
-431 IAR
+431 

>member
-1 MKKANLLAPL
+1 MKKMSLMGPL

-41 EGQGTIEEKDK
+41 EGQGTIESQDK

-130 GYMSTQ
+130 SYMSTQ

-174 QGETDEGDG
+174 QGETDEGDS
-183 DWPGKVKKVYDRL
+183 DWPNKVKKVYDRL
-196 VKDIGLDENIPF
+196 VKDIGLSENIPF

-227 KLPQQSKNFYI
+227 KLPQQSKNFYL

-273 LGDKLNPVATST
+273 LGDDLKPIATT
-285 PESSSAEPAASS
+285 P
-297 SSGTPASSGDA
+297 
-308 NSSSSAG
+308 
-315 PADGSSSSA
+315 
-324 QSPESSAPAEESS
+324 SS
-337 SSEGSDAVRAV
+337 SSETVVSSSSEAAPQSSSSVVGPESSTDAIGTVAAASSV
-348 QAKGVSI
+348 I
-355 GKMVVSQNAIVVPVN
+355 GKAVVHAGRVSVPVKAN
-370 LARASRVNVS
+370 GSAVTAKVFSMQGKA
-380 VYSVLGKQVM
+380 VLDFSSSYTGGEFGFETGKL
-390 SMDAMFSA
+390 SA
-398 GENTVNLDASKLP
+398 GSYMLSIQ
-411 VGNYLVSVQAGSAR
+411 VGSAHSVQK
-425 STARID
+425 ILLK
-431 IAR
+431 

>member
-1 MKKANLLAPL
+1 MPQGVCKMKVSRVVSL
-11 FGLALMAT
+11 FFSLGLAVSAF
-19 ASVYA
+19 AA
-24 DPDPNFHI
+24 PDPNFHI

-41 EGQGTIEEKDK
+41 EGQGTIESQDK

-174 QGETDEGDG
+174 QGETDEGDS
-183 DWPGKVKKVYDRL
+183 DWPNKVKKVYDRL
-196 VKDIGLDENIPF
+196 VKDIGLDANIPF
-208 FAGEVPYEGSSKGT
+208 FAGEVPYQGSSKGT

-227 KLPQQSKNFYI
+227 KLPQQSKNFYL

-273 LGDKLNPVATST
+273 LGDDLKPVTTT
-285 PESSSAEPAASS
+285 PSSSSEAPASSSEAAPNSSAAESSSSVSGGDASS
-297 SSGTPASSGDA
+297 SSTAGIIIIGNAAPSMSVGRVSFAGDFV
-308 NSSSSAG
+308 N
-315 PADGSSSSA
+315 
-324 QSPESSAPAEESS
+324 
-337 SSEGSDAVRAV
+337 
-348 QAKGVSI
+348 
-355 GKMVVSQNAIVVPVN
+355 VPLS
-370 LARASRVNVS
+370 LARAGVVNIRL
-380 VYSVLGKQVM
+380 YSVLGNEVVNVNRVM
-390 SMDAMFSA
+390 STGTGNVLISK
-398 GENTVNLDASKLP
+398 ENVPSG
-411 VGNYLVSVQAGSAR
+411 VYMMSVQMGSSR
-425 STARID
+425 ITKRID
-431 IAR
+431 LR

>member
-1 MKKANLLAPL
+1 MKKMSLMGPL

-41 EGQGTIEEKDK
+41 EGQGTIESQDK

-130 GYMSTQ
+130 SYMSTQ

-146 YGDDPYQRLVEMAKK
+146 YGDDPYQRLVDMAKK

-174 QGETDEGDG
+174 QGETDEGDS
-183 DWPGKVKKVYDRL
+183 DWPNKVKKVYDRL

-208 FAGEVPYEGSSKGT
+208 FAGEVPYQGSSKGT

-227 KLPQQSKNFYI
+227 KLPQQSKNFYL

-261 FGKRYAEKVMEV
+261 FGKRYAEKVIEV
-273 LGDKLNPVATST
+273 LGDKLNPVATT
-285 PESSSAEPAASS
+285 PSS
-297 SSGTPASSGDA
+297 SSV
-308 NSSSSAG
+308 
-315 PADGSSSSA
+315 
-324 QSPESSAPAEESS
+324 EESS
-337 SSEGSDAVRAV
+337 SSAAAPESSSSVVGPESSTDAVGAV
-348 QAKGVSI
+348 AATSSVI
-355 GKMVVSQNAIVVPVN
+355 GKAVVHAGRVSVPVK
-370 LARASRVNVS
+370 ASGMPVGAKVFSMQGKMLLDFGNS
-380 VYSVLGKQVM
+380 YSMGTLGF
-390 SMDAMFSA
+390 DT
-398 GENTVNLDASKLP
+398 GKLP
-411 VGNYLVSVQAGSAR
+411 AGSYMLSVQVGAAR
-425 STARID
+425 SVQKVLIK
-431 IAR
+431 

>member
-1 MKKANLLAPL
+1 MKVSRVVSL
-11 FGLALMAT
+11 FFSLGLAVSAF
-19 ASVYA
+19 AA
-24 DPDPNFHI
+24 PDPNFHI

-41 EGQGTIEEKDK
+41 EGQGTIESQDK

-174 QGETDEGDG
+174 QGETDEGDS
-183 DWPGKVKKVYDRL
+183 DWPNKVKKVYDRL
-196 VKDIGLDENIPF
+196 VKDIGLDANIPF
-208 FAGEVPYEGSSKGT
+208 FAGEVPYQGSSKGT

-227 KLPQQSKNFYI
+227 KLPQQSKNFYL

-273 LGDKLNPVATST
+273 LGDDLKPVTTT
-285 PESSSAEPAASS
+285 PSSSSEAPASS
-297 SSGTPASSGDA
+297 SEAAPG
-308 NSSSSAG
+308 SSA
-315 PADGSSSSA
+315 A
-324 QSPESSAPAEESS
+324 ESS
-337 SSEGSDAVRAV
+337 SS
-348 QAKGVSI
+348 VSGGDVSSSSTAGIIII
-355 GKMVVSQNAIVVPVN
+355 GNAAPSMSVGRVSFAGDFVNVPLS
-370 LARASRVNVS
+370 LARAGVVNIRL
-380 VYSVLGKQVM
+380 YSVLGNEVVNVNRVM
-390 SMDAMFSA
+390 STGTGNVLISK
-398 GENTVNLDASKLP
+398 ENVPSG
-411 VGNYLVSVQAGSAR
+411 VYMMSVQMGSSR
-425 STARID
+425 ITKRID
-431 IAR
+431 LR

>member
-1 MKKANLLAPL
+1 MKVSRIVSL
-11 FGLALMAT
+11 FFSLGLAVSAF
-19 ASVYA
+19 AA
-24 DPDPNFHI
+24 PDPNFHI

-41 EGQGTIEEKDK
+41 EGQGTIEAQDK

-174 QGETDEGDG
+174 QGETDEGDS
-183 DWPGKVKKVYDRL
+183 DWPNKVKKVYDRL

-208 FAGEVPYEGSSKGT
+208 FAGEVPYNGSSKGT
-222 NNNIR
+222 NTNIR
-227 KLPQQSKNFYI
+227 QLPNKSKNFYL

-273 LGDKLNPVATST
+273 LGDDLKPVTTT
-285 PESSSAEPAASS
+285 PSSSSEAPASSSAAAPGSSAAESSSSVSGGDASS
-297 SSGTPASSGDA
+297 SSTTGIIIIGNA
-308 NSSSSAG
+308 
-315 PADGSSSSA
+315 
-324 QSPESSAPAEESS
+324 APALNVGRVSFA
-337 SSEGSDAVRAV
+337 SDFLQVPLTVART
-348 QAKGVSI
+348 GV
-355 GKMVVSQNAIVVPVN
+355 
-370 LARASRVNVS
+370 VNVRL
-380 VYSVLGKQVM
+380 YSVLGNEV
-390 SMDAMFSA
+390 A
-398 GENTVNLDASKLP
+398 NVNRLMVSGS
-411 VGNYLVSVQAGSAR
+411 GNVLISRKNIPSGVYMMSVQIGS
-425 STARID
+425 SHVTKRID
-431 IAR
+431 LK

>member
-1 MKKANLLAPL
+1 MKKVNLLGPL
-11 FGLALMAT
+11 FGFALMAA

-41 EGQGTIEEKDK
+41 EGQGTIESQDK
-52 TVDPRFQM
+52 TVNPRFQM

-68 GRKLGTWNDAIP
+68 GRKLGTWNEAIP

-102 LDPQIKVGVVVVAI
+102 LDPQIRVGVVVVAI
-116 AGCSIVAFDSPLDQ
+116 AGCSIVAFDSPMDQ
-130 GYMSTQ
+130 GYLNDQ

-146 YGDDPYQRLVEMAKK
+146 YGGDPYKRLVDMAKK

-174 QGETDEGDG
+174 QGETDEGDS

-196 VKDIGLDENIPF
+196 VKDVGLDENIPF
-208 FAGEVPYEGSSKGT
+208 FAGEVPYQGSSKGT

-227 KLPQQSKNFYI
+227 KLPSQSKNFYL

-285 PESSSAEPAASS
+285 PESSDSPASS
-297 SSGTPASSGDA
+297 SSDAPASSGA
-308 NSSSSAG
+308 EKSSSSA
-315 PADGSSSSA
+315 
-324 QSPESSAPAEESS
+324 
-337 SSEGSDAVRAV
+337 
-348 QAKGVSI
+348 
-355 GKMVVSQNAIVVPVN
+355 
-370 LARASRVNVS
+370 
-380 VYSVLGKQVM
+380 
-390 SMDAMFSA
+390 
-398 GENTVNLDASKLP
+398 
-411 VGNYLVSVQAGSAR
+411 AGS
-425 STARID
+425 IP
-431 IAR
+431 

>member
-1 MKKANLLAPL
+1 MMKVSRVVSL
-11 FGLALMAT
+11 FFSLGLAVSAF
-19 ASVYA
+19 AA
-24 DPDPNFHI
+24 PDPNFHI

-41 EGQGTIEEKDK
+41 EGQGTIESQDK

-174 QGETDEGDG
+174 QGETDEGDS
-183 DWPGKVKKVYDRL
+183 DWPNKVKKVYDRL
-196 VKDIGLDENIPF
+196 VKDIGLDANIPF
-208 FAGEVPYEGSSKGT
+208 FAGEVPYQGSSKGT

-227 KLPQQSKNFYI
+227 KLPQQSKNFYL

-273 LGDKLNPVATST
+273 LGDDLKPVTTT
-285 PESSSAEPAASS
+285 PSSSSEAPASS
-297 SSGTPASSGDA
+297 SEAAPG
-308 NSSSSAG
+308 SSA
-315 PADGSSSSA
+315 A
-324 QSPESSAPAEESS
+324 ESS
-337 SSEGSDAVRAV
+337 SS
-348 QAKGVSI
+348 VSGGDVSSSSTAGIIII
-355 GKMVVSQNAIVVPVN
+355 GNAAPSMSVGRVSFAGDFVNVPLS
-370 LARASRVNVS
+370 LARAGVVNIRL
-380 VYSVLGKQVM
+380 YSVLGNEVVNVNRVM
-390 SMDAMFSA
+390 STGTGNVLISK
-398 GENTVNLDASKLP
+398 ENVPSG
-411 VGNYLVSVQAGSAR
+411 VYMMSVQMGSSR
-425 STARID
+425 ITKRID
-431 IAR
+431 LR